1 MQSDLE
7 RYKATQGDAEHKD
20 SQAMQS
26 DAKQE
31 NRTEQDAN
39 EIERYIEMKSGT
51 TGADQFR
58 QSKAAW
64 KKDKTQTSVDICPS
78 CNSIRGGRTVRRLA
92 IRNRGVRPQELRVS
106 MQDRGKTTVT
116 GPRSTGTAWLT
127 DKIRLIQYMRRV
139 EYYYQN
145 NPILRC
151 SDSRLEETSTLL
163 KQPIIGPRR
172 QIDPRRHPIIIT
184 TQHGVT

>member
-1 MQSDLE
+1 VAEQQNSRKQASDAEWQSSRTAESKQAMQSDLE

-58 QSKAAW
+58 AKQ
-64 KKDKTQTSVDICPS
+64 
-78 CNSIRGGRTVRRLA
+78 RGRR
-92 IRNRGVRPQELRVS
+92 I
-106 MQDRGKTTVT
+106 KH
-116 GPRSTGTAWLT
+116 
-127 DKIRLIQYMRRV
+127 RLLWIFAQATIQYA
-139 EYYYQN
+139 EGG
-145 NPILRC
+145 PC
-151 SDSRLEETSTLL
+151 EDSRYEIEAYGHRS
-163 KQPIIGPRR
+163 
-172 QIDPRRHPIIIT
+172 
-184 TQHGVT
+184 